1 MFHEE
6 DQGVRGIT
14 PELLIEDLARN
25 DAGYVLEVTT
35 DGYGDNVITEGGPC
49 NSDTIYGEID
59 FGTPD
64 AINEDL
70 GTNLSNENCVNIT
83 GNNGSVLTVV
93 ANGDI
98 FAVSDNV
105 EQDSQQF
112 DTKEELVQVV
122 DNWVRQNGKPEVVE
136 NDEDNDWDDDTDF

>member
-35 DGYGDNVITEGGPC
+35 DGYGDNVLTEGGPC

-98 FAVSDNV
+98 FAVYDNV

>member
-35 DGYGDNVITEGGPC
+35 DGYGDNVLTEGGPC